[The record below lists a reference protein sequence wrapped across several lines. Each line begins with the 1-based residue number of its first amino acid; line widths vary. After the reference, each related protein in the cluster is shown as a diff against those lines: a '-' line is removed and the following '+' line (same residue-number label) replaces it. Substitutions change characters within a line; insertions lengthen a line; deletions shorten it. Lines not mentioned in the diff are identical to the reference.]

1 MISCSPRMLKGVAA
15 LVGIGLVLVLT
26 WPRDQSRS
34 LSSSSDHLL
43 LYCAA
48 GLRDPLQTII
58 SDYQRTYAV
67 TIAVQYGGSGTL
79 LSSLKVA
86 QRGDLYLAADA
97 RHMDLA
103 VHGGLVA
110 ETISIARQHLVL
122 ATRAGNLKAI
132 HELKDLTR
140 PDVRVAYAN
149 PEVASA
155 GKTIQNIMEK
165 LNLWEVAKRQAAVFK
180 PTVNDVIND
189 VQLGS
194 VDVGVV
200 WSPLVALYPGLVAIH
215 TKELDA
221 HSEQIRIGVLTSS
234 AQTKQALHFARY
246 VGASDR
252 GLKVFHRSGYLIE
265 QGEPWAE
272 VSTSTELREPGP

>member
-1 MISCSPRMLKGVAA
+1 MNRSPRILKGIAA
-15 LVGIGLVLVLT
+15 LIGIGLVLAFT
-26 WPRDQSRS
+26 WPRDEPRS
-34 LSSSSDHLL
+34 GAKSGEHLL

-79 LSSLKVA
+79 LSSLKVS

-103 VHGGLVA
+103 VDGGLA
-110 ETISIARQHLVL
+110 RETIPIARQHLVL
-122 ATRAGNLKAI
+122 ATRAGNPKAI
-132 HELKDLTR
+132 HQLKDLTR
-140 PDVRVAYAN
+140 SDVRVAYAN

-180 PTVNDVIND
+180 PTVNDVMND
-189 VQLGS
+189 VVLGS

-200 WSPLVALYPGLVAIH
+200 WSPLVALYPGLEAIH
-215 TKELDA
+215 TQELDA

-234 AQTKQALHFARY
+234 THRQQALHFARY
-246 VGASDR
+246 VSASDR
-252 GLKVFHRSGYLIE
+252 GLKVFQRSGYLIE
-265 QGEPWAE
+265 RGDQWVEAPMTAGFR
-272 VSTSTELREPGP
+272 ELAP